1 MDFQSNKINQPFNP
15 SPNYFQGLSNNIQNR
30 VGIEV
35 KNVVETKA
43 PKIEFN
49 KNQKPIQL
57 TVEFGFPLIAEKNT
71 AIDSS
76 ESQNVETFESNNIT
90 DQIIDSPNNLVKDDE
105 FGQIHIEPIQLA
117 ANPNPY
123 WHNFNSDDELEGLVL
138 DSEGQEMSDI
148 TINGDAMFDIDQH
161 FLRKEKPEMGVIEI
175 AETINE
181 VEAINPLVHELEI
194 NTTEIAPSV
203 IENISSVVIEQE
215 KPENDLFS
223 VVNDAEIVKNDIS
236 LVVESTQE
244 EETFF
249 SFSFTPQIAEVT
261 EITNDIESIE
271 AAPIVN
277 EIESIEVAPI
287 LNEIESIEVV
297 SVVSE
302 IESIEVAP
310 IVSEIE
316 SIEVVSIVNEIESI
330 EVASI
335 VNEIESI
342 EVSPIVNEIE
352 SIEVTPIVNEIES
365 IEVASIVNEI
375 ELIEVSPIVSEV
387 APIVSEIESIEV
399 SPIVNEIESIEV
411 APIISEVIS
420 EESNEIIEFSNEL
433 HSIAENN
440 QAIEYSFSDAELD
453 NLHDQMSQQFEVAQ
467 PEQKVAKN
475 NQSEISANTFVEFST
490 NEIVF
495 DPEREYTDAEL
506 DLLHE
511 QLSKEIEASKPRV
524 SEPVAIAKNVK
535 EEAATSNYEPVI
547 EAKTSIMEMIPWSSV
562 FGIVASMMAVASAW
576 FIWNSIQKPIAID
589 EFIDSKIAP
598 MVSQVNAPVP
608 ADNVDKTLSLAPAD
622 FIANEILTEIENPST
637 AENNFNFVNL
647 SEQSKISAVVLESNG
662 LTTLDLEDNFF
673 EDLGI

>member
-352 SIEVTPIVNEIES
+352 SIEV
-365 IEVASIVNEI
+365 
-375 ELIEVSPIVSEV
+375 
-387 APIVSEIESIEV
+387 
-399 SPIVNEIESIEV
+399 

-524 SEPVAIAKNVK
+524 SEPFAIAKNVK

>member
-161 FLRKEKPEMGVIEI
+161 FLRIEKPEMGVIEI

-223 VVNDAEIVKNDIS
+223 VVNDSEIVKNDIS

-249 SFSFTPQIAEVT
+249 SFSFTPEIAEVT

-310 IVSEIE
+310 IVS
-316 SIEVVSIVNEIESI
+316 
-330 EVASI
+330 
-335 VNEIESI
+335 
-342 EVSPIVNEIE
+342 
-352 SIEVTPIVNEIES
+352 EIES

>member
-249 SFSFTPQIAEVT
+249 SFSFTPEIAEVT

-335 VNEIESI
+335 VN
-342 EVSPIVNEIE
+342 
-352 SIEVTPIVNEIES
+352 
-365 IEVASIVNEI
+365 
-375 ELIEVSPIVSEV
+375 
-387 APIVSEIESIEV
+387 EIESIEV

-524 SEPVAIAKNVK
+524 SEPVNVAKNNVESK
-535 EEAATSNYEPVI
+535 ARVVVTDSHQEPI
-547 EAKTSIMEMIPWSSV
+547 LEAKTPIMEMIPWSSV

>member
-261 EITNDIESIE
+261 EITNDIKSIEAAPIVNEIESIE
-271 AAPIVN
+271 VAPIVN

-335 VNEIESI
+335 VN
-342 EVSPIVNEIE
+342 
-352 SIEVTPIVNEIES
+352 
-365 IEVASIVNEI
+365 
-375 ELIEVSPIVSEV
+375 
-387 APIVSEIESIEV
+387 EIESIEV

-475 NQSEISANTFVEFST
+475 NQSEISAITFVEFST

>member
-90 DQIIDSPNNLVKDDE
+90 NQIIDTPNNLVKDDE

-161 FLRKEKPEMGVIEI
+161 FLRKDKSEMVVNEV
-175 AETINE
+175 AETINDI
-181 VEAINPLVHELEI
+181 EAINPVIHELEI
-194 NTTEIAPSV
+194 NTTEITPSV
-203 IENISSVVIEQE
+203 VENISSVVIEQE

-223 VVNDAEIVKNDIS
+223 VVNETEIIKNDIPS
-236 LVVESTQE
+236 VVESIQE

-249 SFSFTPQIAEVT
+249 SFSFMPEIAEVT
-261 EITNDIESIE
+261 EITN
-271 AAPIVN
+271 
-277 EIESIEVAPI
+277 EIESMEVAPI
-287 LNEIESIEVV
+287 
-297 SVVSE
+297 VSE

-316 SIEVVSIVNEIESI
+316 SIEVAPIVSEIESI
-330 EVASI
+330 E
-335 VNEIESI
+335 
-342 EVSPIVNEIE
+342 
-352 SIEVTPIVNEIES
+352 
-365 IEVASIVNEI
+365 
-375 ELIEVSPIVSEV
+375 L

-399 SPIVNEIESIEV
+399 APIVNEIESIEV
-411 APIISEVIS
+411 APIVSEIELIEVAPIVNEIESIEVAPIVSEVIS
-420 EESNEIIEFSNEL
+420 EVSNEISGLTIEL
-433 HSIAENN
+433 PSIIENN
-440 QAIEYSFSDAELD
+440 QEIEYSFSDAELD

-467 PEQKVAKN
+467 PEQKVAKK

-511 QLSKEIEASKPRV
+511 QLSKETEASKPRV
-524 SEPVAIAKNVK
+524 SEPVAITENVK
-535 EEAATSNYEPVI
+535 VEAATSNYEPVI
-547 EAKTSIMEMIPWSSV
+547 EAKTPMMDMIPWSSV
-562 FGIVASMMAVASAW
+562 FGIVASLMAVASAW

-598 MVSQVNAPVP
+598 MVSEANAPAQV
-608 ADNVDKTLSLAPAD
+608 DNVDKTLSLAPAD
-622 FIANEILTEIENPST
+622 FIANEILAEVENPST

-662 LTTLDLEDNFF
+662 LTTLELEDGFF

>member
-249 SFSFTPQIAEVT
+249 SFSFTPEIAEVT

-271 AAPIVN
+271 AAPIVNEIESIEVAPIVN

-316 SIEVVSIVNEIESI
+316 SIEVVS
-330 EVASI
+330 
-335 VNEIESI
+335 
-342 EVSPIVNEIE
+342 
-352 SIEVTPIVNEIES
+352 IVNEIES

-475 NQSEISANTFVEFST
+475 NQSEISAITFVEFST

>member
-35 KNVVETKA
+35 KNVVETKV

-249 SFSFTPQIAEVT
+249 SFSFTPEIAEVT

-271 AAPIVN
+271 AAPIVNEIESIEVAPIVN

-335 VNEIESI
+335 VN
-342 EVSPIVNEIE
+342 
-352 SIEVTPIVNEIES
+352 
-365 IEVASIVNEI
+365 
-375 ELIEVSPIVSEV
+375 
-387 APIVSEIESIEV
+387 EIESIEV

-524 SEPVAIAKNVK
+524 SEPFAIAKNVK

>member
-35 KNVVETKA
+35 KNVVETKV

-287 LNEIESIEVV
+287 VNEIESIEVAPILNEIESIEVV

-335 VNEIESI
+335 VN
-342 EVSPIVNEIE
+342 
-352 SIEVTPIVNEIES
+352 
-365 IEVASIVNEI
+365 
-375 ELIEVSPIVSEV
+375 
-387 APIVSEIESIEV
+387 EIESIEV

-524 SEPVAIAKNVK
+524 SEPFAIAKNVK